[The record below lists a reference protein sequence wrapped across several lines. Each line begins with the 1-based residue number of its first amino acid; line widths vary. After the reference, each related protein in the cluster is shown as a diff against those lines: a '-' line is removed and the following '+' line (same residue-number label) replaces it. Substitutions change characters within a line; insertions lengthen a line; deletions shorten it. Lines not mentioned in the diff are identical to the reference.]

1 VVASLGTALTIKQID
16 LIKRFTD
23 TVLIA
28 YDADLAG
35 NMATLR
41 SLDLLVKSGLEVKV
55 IDLPPSFDP
64 ADFLIKAGRKS
75 FQTLIEES
83 LSLID
88 YKLKLLYSKY
98 SLKTIKGKVK
108 IIKEIL
114 PTLSV
119 IGNEI
124 ELRAQIKKLSEELKL
139 SEEAILIELKKYQ
152 SGSKDSSYS
161 FVRLDSEPGN
171 VKAEKILIGCML
183 EDEEIAQ
190 NVLKKLKVEDFSVLL
205 HRQILEAMI
214 EILKDGKKL
223 DSQKVMDYLDNNE
236 ATKLISKI
244 SMEEIITLDEKI
256 ISGYIDTINNI
267 KLVQERKNLEK
278 KAKMLD
284 EKIKKSE
291 KIEENDLKELRKIV
305 QQLKSQK

>member
-1 VVASLGTALTIKQID
+1 
-16 LIKRFTD
+16 
-23 TVLIA
+23 LIA
-28 YDADLAG
+28 YDADSAG

-55 IDLPPSFDP
+55 IDLPPNFDP

-114 PTLSV
+114 PTLNV
-119 IGNEI
+119 IGNEV

-152 SGSKDSSYS
+152 SGSKDSSYN

-205 HRQILEAMI
+205 HRQIVAVI
-214 EILKDGKKL
+214 IKILKDDKKI
-223 DSQKVMDYLDNNE
+223 DSQKVIEYLDNDT
-236 ATKLISKI
+236 AAKLISKI
-244 SMEEIITLDEKI
+244 LMEEIITLDEKI
-256 ISGYIDTINNI
+256 ISGYIDTINNF
-267 KLVQERKNLEK
+267 KLVQERKNLEE

-284 EKIKKSE
+284 EKIKKSK
-291 KIEENDLKELRKIV
+291 KIEENDLKELRKIG

>member
-1 VVASLGTALTIKQID
+1 
-16 LIKRFTD
+16 
-23 TVLIA
+23 
-28 YDADLAG
+28 
-35 NMATLR
+35 
-41 SLDLLVKSGLEVKV
+41 
-55 IDLPPSFDP
+55 LPPSFDP

-152 SGSKDSSYS
+152 RGSKDSSYS
-161 FVRLDSEPGN
+161 FVRLDSESGN

-183 EDEEIAQ
+183 EEEEIAQ

-205 HRQILEAMI
+205 HRQIVAVI
-214 EILKDGKKL
+214 IKILKDDKKI
-223 DSQKVMDYLDNNE
+223 DSQKVMDYLDNDT
-236 ATKLISKI
+236 AAKLISKI

-256 ISGYIDTINNI
+256 ISGYVDTINNF
-267 KLVQERKNLEK
+267 KLVQERKNLEE

-291 KIEENDLKELRKIV
+291 KIEENDLKELRKIG